1 MIIIVEEGGIK
12 ITKTTKVLVIE
23 PNSLNMEL
31 AFEILNSNGFTV
43 DGAKSGADAYNKIEK
58 QIYDFIL
65 MEPRLPDADGF
76 SIAKAIKNND
86 GYKNVP
92 LIALTAYAMKGDKER
107 ILNAGFDDYIPKPI
121 NVHDLMAKVE
131 KYRN

>member
-1 MIIIVEEGGIK
+1 M
-12 ITKTTKVLVIE
+12 TKVLVIE
-23 PNSLNMEL
+23 HNSLNREL
-31 AFEILNSNGFTV
+31 ACEILSAKGFTV
-43 DGAKSGADAYNKIEK
+43 DGAENGADACNKIKK

-76 SIAKAIKNND
+76 SMVKAIKNSD
-86 GYKNVP
+86 AYKNIP

-121 NVHDLMAKVE
+121 NVHDLMMMVE
-131 KYRN
+131 KYRK

>member
-1 MIIIVEEGGIK
+1 M
-12 ITKTTKVLVIE
+12 TKMTKVLVIE

-43 DGAKSGADAYNKIEK
+43 DGAKSGADA
-58 QIYDFIL
+58 
-65 MEPRLPDADGF
+65 RLPDSDGF

-86 GYKNVP
+86 GYKNIP
-92 LIALTAYAMKGDKER
+92 LIALTTYAMKGDKER
-107 ILNAGFDDYIPKPI
+107 ILKAGFDDYIPKPFDMQ
-121 NVHDLMAKVE
+121 DLIMRVE